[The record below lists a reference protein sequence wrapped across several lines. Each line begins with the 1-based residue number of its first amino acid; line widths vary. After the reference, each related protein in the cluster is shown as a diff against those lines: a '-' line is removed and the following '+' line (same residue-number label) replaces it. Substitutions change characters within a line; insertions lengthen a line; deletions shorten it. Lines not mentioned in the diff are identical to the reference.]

1 MAKKTTKKTAKKPT
15 RTTRTTKA
23 VKKTSGTT
31 SSRSTGKRTASSS
44 AAGITIEG
52 IPFVLPAVST
62 EQKQRAK
69 ALLKA
74 LEKAYPDAHCELV
87 FRSPHELL
95 IATILSA
102 QATDVSV
109 NKATPALFAAFPT
122 PADYAKASPEAIE
135 PYIKTIGLYRNKAK
149 AIHAA
154 MKEIVERY
162 NSQVPKTMD
171 ELLSLR
177 GVARKTANVLLSNAF
192 GLQMGFVVDTH
203 VARLAKRLCL
213 VEEGTSITMIERH
226 LMAVFPR
233 QRWGDVSH
241 MLIWHGRRACKAR
254 MNACTNHPV
263 CKRFGKCCELNRA

>member
-1 MAKKTTKKTAKKPT
+1 MAKKTTKTQTRST
-15 RTTRTTKA
+15 RTTTKTR
-23 VKKTSGTT
+23 KKTTGKKA
-31 SSRSTGKRTASSS
+31 SRSTRKQASPSPAS
-44 AAGITIEG
+44 GITIEG
-52 IPFVLPAVST
+52 IPFTLPAVSS

-74 LEKAYPDAHCELV
+74 LEKAYPDAHCELD
-87 FRSPHELL
+87 FQSPHELL

-162 NSQVPKTMD
+162 NGQVPKMMD

-177 GVARKTANVLLSNAF
+177 GVARKTANVVLSNAF
-192 GLQMGFVVDTH
+192 GIQMGFVVDTH
-203 VARLAKRLCL
+203 VARLARRLCL
-213 VEEGTSITMIERH
+213 VEEGTSNTMIERH
-226 LMAVFPR
+226 LMAIFPR

-254 MNACTNHPV
+254 MNACANHPV
-263 CKRFGKCCELNRA
+263 CKRFGACCELDR